1 MPGSAEAPFVAFG
14 ERLRALRAERGLTQA
29 ALAQASGVSYRSVQY
44 LEAGERAPHFDTLVS
59 LAEALGVPVLELRAV
74 LGRPSAA
81 EALTDSELDQLA
93 EKLAARLSPLLA
105 AELAVLFDRQRP

>member
-1 MPGSAEAPFVAFG
+1 MSEPDPAPFAAFG

-44 LEAGERAPHFDTLVS
+44 LEAGKRAPHFDTLVA
-59 LAEALGVPVLELRAV
+59 LAESLGVQPGELRAV

-93 EKLAARLSPLLA
+93 EKLAARLGPLLA
-105 AELAVLFDRQRP
+105 DELRSLLNLPRP